1 MVKSADV
8 KTVGSKLEV
17 WRQTAKH
24 TSGGLTKVDLMLNKH
39 GKVVSKAK
47 HDAGLKTGVRNLGA
61 YLQTRSV
68 HAVKGGKRITR
79 KGGKKGEGIF
89 GDIGSAVDSVGS
101 FLGLGL
107 TKRPRRAAPKRAVKR
122 GGDAYTSSGGGIF
135 GDIGSAVD
143 GVGHMLGLG
152 LAKRGGDAYVSTGGA
167 VRGRG
172 RRC

>member
-17 WRQTAKH
+17 WRGTAKH

-47 HDAGLKTGVRNLGA
+47 HTAGLKTGVRNLGN
-61 YLQTRSV
+61 YLQ
-68 HAVKGGKRITR
+68 GGKRVTR
-79 KGGKKGEGIF
+79 KGKGIF
-89 GDIGSAVDSVGS
+89 GDIGSAVDSVGGL
-101 FLGLGL
+101 FRLGL
-107 TKRPRRAAPKRAVKR
+107 PKRKPVARRVKK

-143 GVGHMLGLG
+143 GVGHMFGLG
-152 LAKRGGDAYVSTGGA
+152 LTKRGGDAYVSTGGS
-167 VRGRG
+167 VRERRG

>member
-1 MVKSADV
+1 MVKSIDL

-17 WRQTAKH
+17 WRGTAKH

-47 HDAGLKTGVRNLGA
+47 HTAGLKTGVRNLGN
-61 YLQTRSV
+61 YLQ
-68 HAVKGGKRITR
+68 GGKRITR
-79 KGGKKGEGIF
+79 KGKGIF
-89 GDIGSAVDSVGS
+89 GDIGRAVDSVGS
-101 FLGLGL
+101 FLGLGIE
-107 TKRPRRAAPKRAVKR
+107 RPRRVARKRVIKK
-122 GGDAYTSSGGGIF
+122 GGDAYTSTGGGIF
-135 GDIGSAVD
+135 GDIDSAVD

-152 LAKRGGDAYVSTGGA
+152 LSKRGGDAYVSTGGA

>member
-17 WRQTAKH
+17 WRGTAKH

-47 HDAGLKTGVRNLGA
+47 HTAGLKTGVRNMGN
-61 YLQTRSV
+61 YLQ
-68 HAVKGGKRITR
+68 GGKRITR
-79 KGGKKGEGIF
+79 KGKGIF
-89 GDIGSAVDSVGS
+89 GDIGSAVDSVGGL
-101 FLGLGL
+101 FGLGL
-107 TKRPRRAAPKRAVKR
+107 PKRKPVARRVKK

-135 GDIGSAVD
+135 SDIGSAVD

-152 LAKRGGDAYVSTGGA
+152 LTKRGGDAYVSTGGS
-167 VRGRG
+167 VRERRG

>member
-61 YLQTRSV
+61 YLQ
-68 HAVKGGKRITR
+68 GGKRITR

-107 TKRPRRAAPKRAVKR
+107 VKPRRRAVVPKRAVKK

-167 VRGRG
+167 IGRGRG